1 MVSQYMNCPR
11 EAEETPGSV
20 DTASTLKSSALS
32 PGNCERYSPVL
43 YDDRRG
49 ALIGVTSSCTI
60 ESTTKVTYLRR
71 KGSRYEAL
79 KSLNLA
85 PGSSRPCFSSP
96 TVSFGSKNPLRKR
109 CSVTGACPAP
119 PKMMVR
125 EKPNSKLSV
134 GRKENI
140 SECTQGARGT
150 VCPFR
155 LP

>member
-1 MVSQYMNCPR
+1 MVSQYMNCPS

-20 DTASTLKSSALS
+20 DTASTLKSNAVS
-32 PGNCERYSPVL
+32 PGICERYNPVL
-43 YDDRRG
+43 YDARRG
-49 ALIGVTSSCTI
+49 ALIGVTSSCEI
-60 ESTTKVTYLRR
+60 ESTTNVTYLRR

-79 KSLNLA
+79 KSLKRA

-96 TVSFGSKNPLRKR
+96 VVSFGSKKPLRKR
-109 CSVTGACPAP
+109 CRFTGACPAP

-125 EKPNSKLSV
+125 EKANSKLSV
-134 GRKENI
+134 GRNENI